1 VDEGQTSVTKR
12 FACAFAILVFGPC
25 LLQLSACGSTSVA
38 PSNPPLRS
46 LALRLSDL
54 PPSTTADSAR
64 FWSNAQAATRDHVPV
79 AAYQQHGRILS
90 YQDSFERH
98 VMNGSEPTWLLHT
111 DSEITAFRGAAGARW
126 YFGRMSAAM
135 KRSYVTSTNNLGANA
150 GQTGLHIHFHLLA
163 IPPLGNRRVGL
174 TANSGGDEMG
184 FTTRVLIF
192 QRGRYVVFLRVRGLL
207 DQTILSKVVA
217 IGRRIDHRLA
227 ASH

>member
-1 VDEGQTSVTKR
+1 MR
-12 FACAFAILVFGPC
+12 FLRIRSALLLGLC
-25 LLQLSACGSTSVA
+25 LLLLDASMSAA
-38 PSNPPLRS
+38 QSNPPLRS

-54 PPSTTADSAR
+54 PPYTTADSAR
-64 FWSNAQAATRDHVPV
+64 VWTNAQAAKRDHVPV
-79 AAYQQHGRILS
+79 ATYNQRGRILS

-98 VMNGSEPTWLLHT
+98 VINGSEPTWLLHT

-126 YFGRMSAAM
+126 YFGRVSAAM

-150 GQTGLHIHFHLLA
+150 GQTGIRVYFHTLA
-163 IPPLGNRRVGL
+163 VPPLGNRRIGL
-174 TANSGGDEMG
+174 TVNSGGDEMG

-192 QRGRYVVFLRVRGLL
+192 QRNRYVVFLRVRGLL

-217 IGRRIDHRLA
+217 IGRRIDSRVA